1 MTELKKVFPA
11 CRSIIDSNI
20 WNRIVEACGAR
31 PDLLNTFPEILSSHI
46 SDFDLPKYL
55 PDLARLEKTL
65 HEVKTSK
72 NEVILNVDKIEIN
85 PTVQLVDLAWKNL
98 SILLDTENVSSRLRP
113 EPSKEFV
120 LIWVDPKNRKTKYK
134 IASNEDLFVIK
145 IMAEGLDLEEVA
157 AQGALSVG
165 SVYSAIDRSTEAGLL
180 VRPPSR
186 IRRDPNSFPI
196 PQDTEE
202 KFLSSPSFSIQWHI
216 TQACDLHCKHCY
228 DRSSRSF
235 LKKEQAIKILDGLQ
249 DFCRN
254 NYVKGHVIFTG
265 GNPLLYP
272 NFSELYQAAADRG
285 FVTALLGNPASKRE
299 IEDLII
305 IQRPNFFQVSLEG
318 LRPHNDMIRGDGHFN
333 RVINFLK
340 ILRDLG
346 VYSMIMLTLTSD
358 NIDQVLPLADM
369 LRDKTDSFFFNRL
382 SMVGEGA
389 NLQLPTRTEYTDF
402 LKSYMDAAED
412 NPIMGLKD
420 NLFNIVLHQ
429 RGMPLFSG
437 CTGFG
442 CGAAFSF
449 VTILSDGEVH
459 ACRKFPSPIGNVF
472 QQSMAEI
479 YDSDMAQRYRE
490 GCKGC
495 RSCRLRPVCGGC
507 LAITH
512 SYSLNIFE
520 ERDPHCFMTC

>member
-1 MTELKKVFPA
+1 
-11 CRSIIDSNI
+11 
-20 WNRIVEACGAR
+20 
-31 PDLLNTFPEILSSHI
+31 
-46 SDFDLPKYL
+46 
-55 PDLARLEKTL
+55 
-65 HEVKTSK
+65 
-72 NEVILNVDKIEIN
+72 
-85 PTVQLVDLAWKNL
+85 
-98 SILLDTENVSSRLRP
+98 
-113 EPSKEFV
+113 
-120 LIWVDPKNRKTKYK
+120 
-134 IASNEDLFVIK
+134 
-145 IMAEGLDLEEVA
+145 
-157 AQGALSVG
+157 
-165 SVYSAIDRSTEAGLL
+165 
-180 VRPPSR
+180 
-186 IRRDPNSFPI
+186 
-196 PQDTEE
+196 
-202 KFLSSPSFSIQWHI
+202 
-216 TQACDLHCKHCY
+216 
-228 DRSSRSF
+228 
-235 LKKEQAIKILDGLQ
+235 
-249 DFCRN
+249 
-254 NYVKGHVIFTG
+254 
-265 GNPLLYP
+265 
-272 NFSELYQAAADRG
+272 
-285 FVTALLGNPASKRE
+285 
-299 IEDLII
+299 
-305 IQRPNFFQVSLEG
+305 
-318 LRPHNDMIRGDGHFN
+318 
-333 RVINFLK
+333 
-340 ILRDLG
+340 
-346 VYSMIMLTLTSD
+346 MIMLTLTSD